1 MGICKWL
8 TEIVGDEH
16 DQPRN
21 LCNALLARLTK
32 GIDLKY
38 IGSPEETYSLLNVP
52 SRSIQ
57 EAAFEILHRHIP
69 SVQEEVSVEAALSKE
84 ENFELS
90 LPQELLSLVMEL
102 PAGKG
107 ALELDSERG
116 MSWSLRGYLLAW
128 ILIFD
133 HFENSA
139 CYPAS
144 HYLLFPI
151 IQ

>member
-1 MGICKWL
+1 M
-8 TEIVGDEH
+8 
-16 DQPRN
+16 
-21 LCNALLARLTK
+21 ARLTK

-69 SVQEEVSVEAALSKE
+69 SAQEEVSLEAALSKE

-90 LPQELLSLVMEL
+90 LPQELLSLAME
-102 PAGKG
+102 PPTGDG

-116 MSWSLRGYLLAW
+116 ISWSLRGYLLAW
-128 ILIFD
+128 ILTFD
-133 HFENSA
+133 HFENSVRT
-139 CYPAS
+139 PLPSFTIS
-144 HYLLFPI
+144 HTPI
-151 IQ
+151 N

>member
-8 TEIVGDEH
+8 TKVVGDEH

-90 LPQELLSLVMEL
+90 LPQELLSLAME
-102 PAGKG
+102 PPRGD
-107 ALELDSERG
+107 ALKIDSERG

-133 HFENSA
+133 HFENSVR
-139 CYPAS
+139 YPA
-144 HYLLFPI
+144 LPI
-151 IQ
+151 IYYFPTIQ

>member
-38 IGSPEETYSLLNVP
+38 IGSPEETYSLLNIP